1 MELQNSA
8 FSPKSLNFDSSSRY
22 PPAKAEKPLTFVAPI
37 FGLFQKVLDFILPP
51 AVFSNP
57 KKLYLFNIKN
67 DPGEMK
73 NEEGKNPAIVSS
85 LYEKYLMWLKEVE
98 KQ

>member
-1 MELQNSA
+1 MRHGDWKLIHNPVGNHLSE
-8 FSPKSLNFDSSSRY
+8 
-22 PPAKAEKPLTFVAPI
+22 AKK
-37 FGLFQKVLDFILPP
+37 
-51 AVFSNP
+51 NP

>member
-1 MELQNSA
+1 MEN
-8 FSPKSLNFDSSSRY
+8 LND
-22 PPAKAEKPLTFVAPI
+22 
-37 FGLFQKVLDFILPP
+37 
-51 AVFSNP
+51 P

>member
-1 MELQNSA
+1 M
-8 FSPKSLNFDSSSRY
+8 
-22 PPAKAEKPLTFVAPI
+22 
-37 FGLFQKVLDFILPP
+37 
-51 AVFSNP
+51 
-57 KKLYLFNIKN
+57 KN